1 MPGAFRVSG
10 GRVAGQVDGVGD
22 VNLVALDAELV
33 RGDAA
38 EHVLRHQAVRA
49 RVRARGNRQRDPLPV
64 FLDREVVA
72 VGGEHGGD
80 VGHALGVIHCFFSTT
95 GTDVPDHSPKILT
108 TIDIAAF
115 FAPATTTGIEV
126 GPARNLW
133 NASSPS
139 YSPRNP
145 GRATSALPMLV
156 SSAPVRPHRSRSHSW
171 TSALDRPALANIC
184 ACSGHSTRA
193 TEENGKICEPV
204 RLMVSWMSRS
214 TSSWLGVCRLS
225 TNSMVRVSV
234 AEAAEP
240 PPLTPPFSANGS
252 HGDSSSF
259 SALQTCQRPGRALGG
274 R

>member
-95 GTDVPDHSPKILT
+95 GTEVPDHSPKILT

-115 FAPATTTGIEV
+115 FAPATITGIEV
-126 GPARNLW
+126 GPARNCG
-133 NASSPS
+133 NVSSPS
-139 YSPRNP
+139 YSPRKLV
-145 GRATSALPMLV
+145 RFTSALPMLV
-156 SSAPVRPHRSRSHSW
+156 SSAPVRPHRSSSQFC
-171 TSALDRPALANIC
+171 TSALDMPAAANIC
-184 ACSGHSTRA
+184 ACSGHSTSA
-193 TEENGKICEPV
+193 TDDSGKICDPI
-204 RLMVSWMSRS
+204 LLIVSWKSRS
-214 TSSWLGVCRLS
+214 TSSW
-225 TNSMVRVSV
+225 
-234 AEAAEP
+234 
-240 PPLTPPFSANGS
+240 
-252 HGDSSSF
+252 
-259 SALQTCQRPGRALGG
+259 
-274 R
+274 